1 MKSKAKTK
9 SAKPRTRSV
18 DRHRSFRLTDKKLKQ
33 HAPLPGALKLFKETI
48 GLIRR
53 HKKLFL
59 GIALVNAVLSFVFVQ
74 GFNAVS
80 DTVAVKQTLEESLGS
95 STNQFG
101 TGLALFGY
109 LMGSAGTSA
118 TQASGTYQLFLVLI
132 TSLAAIW
139 AVRQVTAGEKPRLKA
154 SFYKGMYPLI
164 PFLLVMFVLALQL
177 LPFLVGN
184 LIFNTVIQNEL
195 AVTAVEKIV
204 WLLLFVSLALLSA
217 YMVVSSLFALYIVTL
232 PEMTP
237 LLALRSAR
245 ELVLHRRWS
254 VGIRLIA
261 LPIVLTFLS
270 ALIFVPLLIFAT
282 PVASIL
288 FIAVTSLSLVII
300 HIYVYLLYRA
310 LI

>member
-1 MKSKAKTK
+1 MKTKAKPK
-9 SAKPRTRSV
+9 SKPRTRSV
-18 DRHRSFRLTDKKLKQ
+18 EKHRSFKMTKKKLKQ
-33 HAPLPGALKLFKETI
+33 HVPLPGAIKLFKETFQ
-48 GLIRR
+48 LIRR
-53 HKKLFL
+53 NKKLFL

-101 TGLALFGY
+101 TGLTLFGY

-118 TQASGTYQLFLVLI
+118 TQAAGTYQFFLVLI

-139 AVRQVTAGEKPRLKA
+139 AVRQVTAGETPRLRD

-195 AVTAVEKIV
+195 AVTAIEKIV
-204 WLLLFVSLALLSA
+204 WLLLFVVLALLSA
-217 YMVVSSLFALYIVTL
+217 YMVVSSLFALYIATL

-237 LLALRSAR
+237 LVALRSAR

-261 LPIVLTFLS
+261 LPIVLTFIS
-270 ALIFVPLLIFAT
+270 ALIFVPLLMFAT
-282 PVASIL
+282 PVAPVL
-288 FIAVTSLSLVII
+288 FVALTGLSLVII